1 MITCVV
7 KNAATKNHQVSSVTD
22 NSYHNCMDHSNG
34 LPFWVCAAQAV
45 QPGPSDLY
53 LELVLKRI
61 AKSVFVRRLLL
72 PFLWGGPWESSET
85 KWATWWE
92 LPGKDLPIAGI
103 RRCLSTV
110 VFFFFFVWRHYRG
123 TSRRC
128 EAICFKRRLVLE
140 AYLESAI
147 FAEDSPSVG
156 DDSLLFVQQS
166 CLRFVSLNFLF
177 DAAKSCVLPIMVRYE
192 LSDDMP
198 SASAP

>member
-110 VFFFFFVWRHYRG
+110 VFFFFFLFGDITEVLHDG
-123 TSRRC
+123 V
-128 EAICFKRRLVLE
+128 RLFVSNDGWCWKHIWNLR
-140 AYLESAI
+140 
-147 FAEDSPSVG
+147 
-156 DDSLLFVQQS
+156 SLLKIRRALGTIRS
-166 CLRFVSLNFLF
+166 CSYSNHVFALYLSIFS
-177 DAAKSCVLPIMVRYE
+177 SMLPSPACFR
-192 LSDDMP
+192 
-198 SASAP
+198 